1 MPADKRFFERIA
13 RIERGIT
20 WEPDGVIS
28 SQELRRIAARKKKR
42 EKKGH
47 ALSILIAAAAALIYL
62 QPDVPEPIIGFFEAP
77 TTEAA
82 IASLNQ
88 MSLFAKVSA
97 P

>member
-1 MPADKRFFERIA
+1 MTSDKRFLERIA

-28 SQELRRIAARKKKR
+28 SQELRRIAARKSQRKR
-42 EKKGH
+42 KGQS
-47 ALSILIAAAAALIYL
+47 LSVLIAAAAALIYL
-62 QPDVPEPIIGFFEAP
+62 QPDVPEPIKGFFAAP

-88 MSLFAKVSA
+88 MPIFAKVSA